1 MSSACFTAS
10 CTTTRLSWERWMAVA
25 VETTSRVRRLTT
37 SASRPRTP
45 SRRRMLAA
53 AVDLELVVQ
62 RLEADAEHVGGA
74 RLVVAVGREGLQD
87 QGLLGVLQ
95 ARPHPEAHPVGPVT
109 QIGHAQGRR
118 RGNVLG
124 EDGDRKSTRLNSSHL

>member
-1 MSSACFTAS
+1 MSSAGFTAS
-10 CTTTRLSWERWMAVA
+10 CTTRRLSWERWMAVA

-62 RLEADAEHVGGA
+62 RLQADTQHVGGGP
-74 RLVVAVGREGLQD
+74 LVFGVGRGGLQG
-87 QGLLGVLQ
+87 QGLPGALL
-95 ARPHPEAHPVGPVT
+95 ALPHPDAHP
-109 QIGHAQGRR
+109 AR
-118 RGNVLG
+118 
-124 EDGDRKSTRLNSSHL
+124 